1 MTFMPYYPRNFSPKL
16 LAGLFACILSSCS
29 HTPKAL
35 DPLELQEK
43 IEEFTRQGGYLE
55 PRPDQIKTQRI
66 SWQHGDDTWD
76 ILLSTPDQPG
86 RYPVVF
92 YMPGLGETAEAG
104 QIWRQAWVQSGYA
117 VVTVQSA
124 RLGRALA
131 EIEFNDQKPQ
141 DKDEDDLEQQAR
153 FQALRESDLHY
164 LGRQYFSESA
174 LKLRVMNLLWILE
187 QLKQKAETRQQP
199 FENLDFSRLV
209 LAGYDIGAQTAAA
222 LSGEDNLRI
231 AGLQALH
238 PTAVIL
244 LSPSVDLSAGDN
256 PEHFKNLTMPML
268 VITGKADQDPYGIS
282 SPRVRT
288 AIWEYAPAG
297 EKFLLIL
304 KSGRHKL
311 LSGSIA
317 RPGDKTAESEQFSNE
332 ENQPHE
338 PGFFGSGENGHDRE
352 SRSDRSSGGDFK
364 QLATIQN
371 VSAAFL
377 DAIVKNHKQAAVWL
391 KNNAAQWVGRT
402 GSLKAK

>member
-1 MTFMPYYPRNFSPKL
+1 MPCFQNFTL
-16 LAGLFACILSSCS
+16 LQLVAGLFVCTMTACS

-35 DPLELQEK
+35 DPMELQEK
-43 IEEFTRQGGYLE
+43 IEAFTRQGGYLE
-55 PRPDQIKTQRI
+55 PGQVHSNNQRV

-76 ILLSTPDQPG
+76 IILSKPEQPG
-86 RYPVVF
+86 PFPVVV
-92 YMPGLGETAEAG
+92 YMPGLGETVEAG
-104 QIWRQAWVQSGYA
+104 QIWRQAWVQAGYA

-131 EIEFNDQKPQ
+131 EIENNDQKPQ
-141 DKDEDDLEQQAR
+141 DKDEDELEQQAG

-164 LGRQYFSESA
+164 LGRQYFSETA
-174 LKLRVMNLLWILE
+174 LKLRVTNLLWILD
-187 QLKQKAETRQQP
+187 QLSQHAKTRQPP
-199 FENLDFSRLV
+199 FESLDFSRLV
-209 LAGYDIGAQTAAA
+209 LAGYDIGAQTAAV

-231 AGLQALH
+231 AGLQTLH
-238 PTAVIL
+238 PTAIIL

-288 AIWEYAPAG
+288 AVWEYAPAG
-297 EKFLLIL
+297 EKYLLIL
-304 KSGRHKL
+304 KSGQHKL

-317 RPGDKTAESEQFSNE
+317 RPGSKTAGSEQFSE
-332 ENQPHE
+332 EESPPSE
-338 PGFFGSGENGHDRE
+338 PGFFGGGEHRDDHE
-352 SRSDRSSGGDFK
+352 SRSERSSGGDFK
-364 QLATIQN
+364 QLSTIQN

-377 DAIVKNHKQAAVWL
+377 DAIVKNRKQAASWL